1 MYKVGICGV
10 GFVGNAI
17 LQFLIKADKNIKEV
31 VAYDK
36 YKCNEHKQ
44 SEHKQSEHK
53 QSEHKCIND
62 FDKLLSTDLLYIC
75 LPTPYSTHLKTYYL
89 KEINTVLEALAIS
102 KYTGLIL
109 IKSTVLP
116 DYCKKMNELYP
127 ELLIVHNPEFL
138 TARTAVSDFAAQK
151 HIVLGFTKQSE
162 RKAYFLKNFYL
173 ALFPEASISITES
186 ENSALMKLSC
196 NSFYATKIQFFTEL
210 YLLCEQ
216 MKISYDE
223 VKDLMLKNEWI
234 NPQHTNV
241 PGPDDRI
248 SFGGDCFPKDIS
260 ALSAY
265 MELQDIPNMV
275 IKASIMERNEMRDD

>member
-1 MYKVGICGV
+1 MAQYKVGICGI

-17 LQFLIKADKNIKEV
+17 LEFLTKVSGIEV
-31 VAYDK
+31 MAYDK
-36 YKCNEHKQ
+36 YKH
-44 SEHKQSEHK
+44 
-53 QSEHKCIND
+53 IND
-62 FDKLLSTDLLYIC
+62 FSQLLSTDLLFIC

-89 KEINTVLEALAIS
+89 KEINTVIEALAIS
-102 KYTGLIL
+102 QYKGVVL

-116 DYCKKMNELYP
+116 DYCTKINELYP

-138 TARTAVSDFAAQK
+138 TARTAVSDFATQK
-151 HIVLGFTKQSE
+151 HIVMGFTKQSV
-162 RKAYFLKNFYL
+162 RKTDYVKDFYL
-173 ALFPEASISITES
+173 ALFPQASISITDSES
-186 ENSALMKLSC
+186 SALMKLSC

-210 YLLCEQ
+210 YLLCDQ

-234 NPQHTNV
+234 SPHHTNV
-241 PGPDDRI
+241 PGPDSRI

-265 MELQDIPNMV
+265 MELQDVPNMV
-275 IKASIMERNEMRDD
+275 IKAAIVERHDMRDD